1 MVKHYSKRA
10 SKKRAYKKRRTIRKL
25 KMTMRRKMRMVGG
38 ATPEEELI
46 KQLFPLI
53 QQVLPD
59 IFGVFMK
66 NLGPFLQII
75 MLLAGAGMKMGGS
88 KKRSTQRGGGL
99 SQGTKDRLI
108 SKLKTLKTN
117 FEAKEGKEDVVACID
132 VFINKFEA
140 EQVDS
145 SAPPPPE
152 TENIT
157 IDSIKNEIAIAPVVP
172 APDVSKPEVPATTDE
187 SKFVVFKRLFSE
199 KVNGLLNRKIE
210 SVRSKFTDEEYECL
224 VTLKNAILSDVVT
237 DIRSKID
244 EKLKFLRNTKDAV
257 LSRVDSLKESGKG
270 LLSNVTSVAIG
281 KGLGFAS
288 QIAVGN
294 LKKP

>member
-210 SVRSKFTDEEYECL
+210 SVRSK
-224 VTLKNAILSDVVT
+224 
-237 DIRSKID
+237 
-244 EKLKFLRNTKDAV
+244 
-257 LSRVDSLKESGKG
+257 SRY
-270 LLSNVTSVAIG
+270 T
-281 KGLGFAS
+281 
-288 QIAVGN
+288 
-294 LKKP
+294 